1 MAPRAQW
8 IVSPPDLAAA
18 DPLGAALGLSSVT
31 AQLLLQRGVD
41 TVAKAKAFLQPRLQQ
56 LRRPDG
62 ELAMAGFATAVALLE
77 AALVERQTIGIFGDY
92 DVDGVTSCALLT
104 QFLRDAGGV
113 VVPRVAERS
122 LGYGFGPEE
131 AKAFAATGCTLVV
144 TCDCGTSDHVGLA
157 EAAAQNLKI
166 IIVDHHQVPD
176 RQPEAAALINP
187 HQADCLFPYKGLA
200 SVGVAFYLAAALRT
214 RLKARAWP
222 SLPDPRQLLDLV
234 ALGTVCDMAPLTDEN
249 RILVSAGLTA
259 LRERPRPGVAAL
271 CEISRLP
278 DGVRRTADL
287 GMRLGPRLNAPGR
300 LGSAALALELLL
312 APDAATA
319 TALAAQCEEANKKRR
334 GVQDKVFAEALPQ
347 AEAAVRAGASM
358 LVVWGV
364 GWHPGVVGIVAAKLV
379 DRFARPAA
387 VIAVDGDTGR
397 GSLRSVRGF
406 HLHRALTQ
414 VEALLVRFGGHAAAA
429 GLTVERQHLETLAK
443 RLDEVARN
451 ELGQGPPPR
460 EVRVNAVV
468 RLEDLDERLADEL
481 AQLEPFGI
489 GNPEPLLG
497 LESVTLSRRRV
508 VGEGEQHVQV
518 SFDRD
523 GQVRHGIGFQ
533 MAEGAPALGTLVRA
547 TFLPELDTWNGQR
560 RLQLR
565 LRDLEPHHAS
575 DPDRRPATVADEAP
589 APLV

>member
-1 MAPRAQW
+1 MAERTRW
-8 IVSPPDLAAA
+8 IVSPCDRGTAEPLAAA
-18 DPLGAALGLSSVT
+18 LGISSLT
-31 AQLLLQRGVD
+31 AQLLLQRGID
-41 TVAKAKAFLQPRLQQ
+41 TVAKAQAFLQPRLQH

-62 ELAMAGFATAVALLE
+62 DDAMAGFATAVDLLE
-77 AALVERQTIGIFGDY
+77 QALVNRQIIGIFGDY

-104 QFLRDAGGV
+104 QFLRDAGGT
-113 VVPRVAERS
+113 VVPRVAQRD

-131 AKAFAATGCTLVV
+131 AKAFAAAGCSLVV

-157 EAAAQNLKI
+157 EAAVHQLKI

-176 RQPEAAALINP
+176 RQPDAAALINP
-187 HQADCLFPYKGLA
+187 HQADCRFPYKGLA

-214 RLKARAWP
+214 RLKARGWP
-222 SLPDPRQLLDLV
+222 KLPDPRQLLDLV

-249 RILVSAGLTA
+249 RILVSVGLVA
-259 LRERPRPGVAAL
+259 MRERPRPGVAAL

-300 LGSAALALELLL
+300 LGSAALSLELLL
-312 APDAATA
+312 APDLATA
-319 TALAAQCEEANKKRR
+319 TALANQCEDANKKRR
-334 GVQDKVFAEALPQ
+334 TVQDKVFAEALPQ
-347 AEAAVRAGASM
+347 AEAAARAGAHM

-379 DRFARPAA
+379 DRFRRPAA

-414 VEALLVRFGGHAAAA
+414 VESLLVRYGGHAAAA
-429 GLTVERQHLETLAK
+429 GLTIDRQHLDLLKQKLDAIAK
-443 RLDEVARN
+443 A
-451 ELGQGPPPR
+451 ELGQGPPER
-460 EVRVNAVV
+460 EVGVNAVV
-468 RLEDLDERLADEL
+468 RLDELDERLADEL

-497 LESVTLSRRRV
+497 LDGVVLSKRRL

-518 SFDRD
+518 SF
-523 GQVRHGIGFQ
+523 GYEGETRHGIGFS
-533 MAEGAPALGTLVRA
+533 MAEHAPPLGSVVRA
-547 TFLPELDTWNGQR
+547 TFLPEVDTWNGQR

-565 LRDLEPHHAS
+565 LRDLEPQHLPATAPAS
-575 DPDRRPATVADEAP
+575 DERRPSAP
-589 APLV
+589 